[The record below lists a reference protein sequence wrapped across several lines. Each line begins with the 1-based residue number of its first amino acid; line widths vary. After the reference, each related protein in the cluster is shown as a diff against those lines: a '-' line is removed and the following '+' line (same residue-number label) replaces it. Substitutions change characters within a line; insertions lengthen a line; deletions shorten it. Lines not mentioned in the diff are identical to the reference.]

1 MAANGRKWHQANT
14 LVKEKDAEQ
23 IVINF
28 AQGNEESGEAPQKTA
43 PAFNVSYQE
52 NPYTMT
58 FTLNGVRWF
67 DQQTFE
73 ELKKSDLVADAYQ
86 LITLDDSSD
95 CFVFVFIEV
104 KEYSDP
110 AQIVLNLSKD
120 NQAQLKTV
128 YSIRTA
134 AYPLR
139 EQFALMEEALFEE
152 KGIRGSKTKS
162 FGNK

>member
-28 AQGNEESGEAPQKTA
+28 AQGNEESGEAPQKTV

-86 LITLDDSSD
+86 LITLDASSD
-95 CFVFVFIEV
+95 RFVFVFIEV

-128 YSIRTA
+128 YSIRT
-134 AYPLR
+134 PH
-139 EQFALMEEALFEE
+139 
-152 KGIRGSKTKS
+152 IHSGS
-162 FGNK
+162 NLL

>member
-28 AQGNEESGEAPQKTA
+28 TQGNEESGEAPQKTA

-73 ELKKSDLVADAYQ
+73 ELKKSDLVADAYR

-95 CFVFVFIEV
+95 RFVFVFTSPVKYEV

-128 YSIRTA
+128 YSIRT
-134 AYPLR
+134 PH
-139 EQFALMEEALFEE
+139 
-152 KGIRGSKTKS
+152 IHSGS
-162 FGNK
+162 NLL